1 MFIVKVSVSVYD
13 VINLEIYLSFLIKSD
28 NQKTQDKIVN
38 ILRKK
43 RAIKMK

>member
-13 VINLEIYLSFLIKSD
+13 VINLEIYLSFLIKLD

-43 RAIKMK
+43 RAIKTK

>member
-13 VINLEIYLSFLIKSD
+13 VINLEIYLSFLIKLD